1 MKRIL
6 LLSNDSFIVGF
17 LKGYCGATKYLILD
31 QASNCNTLQKID
43 IENTCELIIVDLRK
57 HSSSITSLDLN
68 FLHRMNCDYNIPVCA
83 IRDSVN
89 DQLDQT
95 FPWMGSFFDDPV
107 TEQLDSYLRTHF
119 AKNDD
124 QYDGRRSSPDRRS
137 CPDRRVQVNR
147 RISEGGSGFGAPTS
161 SSDQLLLPSVNHH
174 NNNAC
179 EPKKTRP
186 SFMLGP
192 FEIDKTRRSVLFKGK
207 NLELTGKEFKLFD
220 LLAADIERIFSAE
233 EIIQCLWP
241 ETDRAN
247 KSDLYQYMHLLRKKV
262 EIDPDHPYWILT
274 IKGVGYKLNMILMH
288 SDAVEVA

>member
-1 MKRIL
+1 MKTIM
-6 LLSNDSFIVGF
+6 LLSSDSFIGGF
-17 LKGYCGATKYLILD
+17 LKGYCGATKYLTLD

-43 IENTCELIIVDLRK
+43 IENILVLIIVDLRK
-57 HSSSITSLDLN
+57 QSSSITSLDLS
-68 FLHRMNCDYNIPVCA
+68 FLHRISCDYSIPVCA

-89 DQLDQT
+89 DQLDQA

-124 QYDGRRSSPDRRS
+124 HYSGRRSWS
-137 CPDRRVQVNR
+137 DRRVQVR
-147 RISEGGSGFGAPTS
+147 RRKSEGGSGFGAPAPS
-161 SSDQLLLPSVNHH
+161 SGQLLLPSVNHH
-174 NNNAC
+174 NNHAC
-179 EPKKTRP
+179 EPKKTR
-186 SFMLGP
+186 SSVMLGP

-207 NLELTGKEFKLFD
+207 NLDLTAKEFKLFD
-220 LLAADIERIFSAE
+220 LLAADIEHVFCAD

-247 KSDLYQYMHLLRKKV
+247 KSDLYQYMYLLRKKV